1 VRLRKS
7 LAFVAA
13 KLLGAGLSLA
23 EPVDFQL
30 VDAGGKPVSQA
41 RVTVLATGAD
51 AETNAAGAFRLT
63 DPPAPPFD
71 LEVFDRTG
79 AWLGNVRVASLD
91 AGART
96 LVLSRAAEANV
107 TVRGGVPI
115 ETQAPPANATS
126 VVTQREIADMV
137 PQHLTGA
144 LVEIPGVSQIDE
156 GQTAVPSIR
165 GLARGRTL
173 LMIDNAR
180 VTAERRAGPSATFLD
195 PASLEAVEVVRGPG
209 TVAYGSD
216 SIGGVIHS
224 RLPMPTA
231 GDFSGRFLGTYGFGI
246 EGYTTL
252 LETNIPVGKGAALL
266 QAHYNDFDDYD
277 SPVATVPDSGAEERG
292 FLLRGLIPFESA
304 GRLVLTADIDQ
315 ARDVGKPSLE
325 TTTTPT
331 KYPIE
336 DSYRF
341 QGRWDMAP
349 FWGFDDV
356 SLDAFGGDYRL
367 VTDRDRLPTAVAPR
381 QISRADVSSN
391 DASLRFMGARP
402 LWKGRLRVGFDGY
415 SRFNLEAVGETI
427 RFNAADE
434 ETSRDI
440 DVSVE
445 DASSLT
451 TGLFV
456 ETEQMLVP
464 GLLEVSAGLRGDLIA
479 IENVGGFYG
488 DQSRDDEALSGFL
501 ASRVF
506 FGSGSSVTL
515 QYAEGYRQPTLSD
528 RYFRGVSGRGFV
540 TGNPNLDPEHSR
552 QWDLAFRTFL
562 GTGTR
567 VAVYGYYYEI
577 LDLIERYQEGTNFF
591 FRNRG
596 EEELVGGEVE
606 IDTDITPRLSARA
619 TFSIARGEIVDDG
632 SDAADVPP
640 MAGTISFR
648 HQLTG
653 RIWYQLGLWMQARD
667 DRPGPTET
675 TTPGYA
681 VVDLAAGTNIGS
693 GIGLGVR
700 VRNLLDHVY
709 PESPDAAATLAPGR
723 AFTIS
728 VAKAF

>member
-1 VRLRKS
+1 MRLRI
-7 LAFVAA
+7 LALAIAVLLVAA
-13 KLLGAGLSLA
+13 VSVA
-23 EPVDFQL
+23 EPTEFLL
-30 VDAGGKPVSQA
+30 VDGDGKPVAGA
-41 RVTVLATGAD
+41 RVSVLHTGELSETD
-51 AETNAAGAFRLT
+51 ARGAFFLK
-63 DPPAPPFD
+63 APPTPPFE
-71 LEVFDRTG
+71 LSVFDKSG
-79 AWLGNVRVASLD
+79 AWLGNVAVANLEP
-91 AGART
+91 GART
-96 LVLSRAAEANV
+96 LVLQRGVEANV

-126 VVTQREIADMV
+126 VVTQRETAEMV
-137 PQHLTGA
+137 PLHLTNA
-144 LVEIPGVSQIDE
+144 LAEIPGVSQIDE

-173 LMIDNAR
+173 LLIDNAR

-195 PASLEAVEVVRGPG
+195 PASLQSIEVVRGPG

-224 RLPMPTA
+224 RTPMPTT
-231 GDFSGRFLGTYGFGI
+231 GDFSGRLQGTLGFGI

-252 LETNIPVGKGAALL
+252 AETNLPVGKGAALL

-277 SPVATVPDSGAEERG
+277 SPVGTVPDSGAQERG
-292 FLLRGLIPFESA
+292 FLVRGLIPFENAS
-304 GRLVLTADIDQ
+304 RLLLTADIDQ

-331 KYPIE
+331 RYPLE

-341 QGRWDMAP
+341 SGRYDFRP
-349 FWGFDDV
+349 FLGFDTV
-356 SLDAFGGDYRL
+356 SLDAFGGEYRL
-367 VTDRDRLPTAVAPR
+367 VTDRDRLPTPAQPR
-381 QISRADVSSN
+381 QISRSDVISN
-391 DASLRFMGARP
+391 DASLRVMGARP
-402 LWKGRLRVGFDGY
+402 LGKGRLRAGFDGY

-427 RFNAADE
+427 RFNEADE
-434 ETSRDI
+434 EIGRLT

-451 TGLFV
+451 TGLFF
-456 ETEQMLVP
+456 ETEQMLLP
-464 GLLEVSAGLRGDLIA
+464 GRLEVSAGLRGDLVS
-479 IENVGGFYG
+479 IENVGGYYG

-501 ASRVF
+501 AARVL
-506 FGSGSSVTL
+506 FGSGSSATL

-540 TGNPNLDPEHSR
+540 TGNPDLEPERSR
-552 QWDLAFRTFL
+552 QWDLAYRTFL
-562 GTGTR
+562 GSSTR

-577 LDLIERYQEGTNFF
+577 HDLIERYQEGTNFF

-606 IDTDITPRLSARA
+606 IDTDISPRLSARA

-640 MAGTISFR
+640 MAGTVSFR
-648 HQLTG
+648 HQVTD
-653 RIWYQLGLWMQARD
+653 RHWYQLGLWMQARD

-681 VVDLAAGTNIGS
+681 TVDLAAGTNIGS
-693 GIGLGVR
+693 GVGLGVR

>member
-1 VRLRKS
+1 MAFRILALAAAVSLRAAVS
-7 LAFVAA
+7 VAQTTT
-13 KLLGAGLSLA
+13 
-23 EPVDFQL
+23 FTL
-30 VDAGGKPVSQA
+30 VDTDGNPVTRA
-41 RVTVLATGAD
+41 RVLLLSSSEMAD
-51 AETNAAGAFRLT
+51 TDAFGAFTLKS
-63 DPPAPPFD
+63 PPAPPFE
-71 LEVFDRTG
+71 LSVFDRTG
-79 AWLGNVRVASLD
+79 AWLGNVTVTGLEES
-91 AGART
+91 ARR
-96 LVLSRAAEANV
+96 LVLQRGAEANV

-126 VVTQREIADMV
+126 VVTQRETAVMM
-137 PQHLTGA
+137 PLHLTSA
-144 LVEIPGVSQIDE
+144 LSEIPGVSQIDE

-195 PASLEAVEVVRGPG
+195 PASLEAIEVVRGPG

-224 RLPMPTA
+224 KTPIPKA
-231 GDFSGRFLGTYGFGI
+231 GAFSGRLLGTYGWGL

-252 LETNIPVGKGAALL
+252 VETNVPVGKGAALL
-266 QAHYNDFDDYD
+266 QAHYNDFDDYE
-277 SPVATVPDSGAEERG
+277 SPLGTVPGSGAQERG
-292 FLLRGLIPFESA
+292 FLLRGLIPFENAS
-304 GRLVLTADIDQ
+304 RIVLTADIDQ

-341 QGRWDMAP
+341 TGRWDLSP
-349 FWGFDDV
+349 FWGFDDI
-356 SLDAFGGDYRL
+356 SLDAFGGQYRL
-367 VTDRDRLPTAVAPR
+367 VTDRDRLPTPTQPR
-381 QISRADVSSN
+381 QISRADVTSN

-402 LWKGRLRVGFDGY
+402 LWKGRLRMGFDGY
-415 SRFNLEAVGETI
+415 SRFDLEAVGETI
-427 RFNAADE
+427 HYDAADE
-434 ETSRDI
+434 ETSRETDT
-440 DVSVE
+440 SVE

-451 TGLFV
+451 TGLFL
-456 ETEQMLVP
+456 ETEQTLVP
-464 GLLEVSAGLRGDLIA
+464 GLLELSAGLRGDFIS
-479 IENVGGFYG
+479 IENKGGYYG
-488 DQSRDDEALSGFL
+488 DQRQDDEALSGFL
-501 ASRVF
+501 ASRF
-506 FGSGSSVTL
+506 MFGRGSSVTL

-540 TGNPNLDPEHSR
+540 TGNPNLEPERSR
-552 QWDLAFRTFL
+552 QWDVAFRTFL
-562 GTGTR
+562 GTSTR

-577 LDLIERYQEGTNFF
+577 HDLIERYQEGSNFF

-596 EEELVGGEVE
+596 EEELVGGELE
-606 IDTDITPRLSARA
+606 IDTDISPRVSARA

-640 MAGTISFR
+640 MGGSFSLR
-648 HQLTG
+648 HQVTDK
-653 RIWYQLGLWMQARD
+653 IWYQLGLWAQDRD

-681 VVDLAAGTNIGS
+681 VVDLAAGTDVGA
-693 GIGLGVR
+693 GIALGVR
-700 VRNLLDHVY
+700 VGNLLDHTY

-723 AFTIS
+723 AFTFSLSKI
-728 VAKAF
+728 F